1 MPHSNPRIIGVIP
14 ARYGSSRFPGKIL
27 ATIAGKSMIQRVYEQ
42 SVKAS
47 LIHELYVAVDDPRV
61 LEHVHQ
67 FGGKAV
73 LTGSHHQSGTDRI
86 AEVVAKMDCDIVVN
100 VQGDQPLI
108 DPEMIDL
115 AIQPMIADPSIPMS
129 TIKARIRRPEDLN
142 NPNKVKVVVDAND
155 FALYFSRSLV
165 PFPRDQKEN
174 IEAFEHLGL
183 YVYRRDFLLQYS
195 RWPQSHL
202 EKIEMLE
209 QLRVME
215 RGYKIKVI
223 EVTQHLSEIS
233 GFCVDTPEDLAKLG
247 QLMAVQGMV

>member
-1 MPHSNPRIIGVIP
+1 MSSSKPRIIGVIP
-14 ARYGSSRFPGKIL
+14 ARFGSSRFPGKIL
-27 ATIAGKSMIQRVYEQ
+27 ASVAGKSMIQRVYEQ
-42 SVKAS
+42 SLKAS
-47 LIHELYVAVDDPRV
+47 LIDELYVAVDDPRV
-61 LEHVHQ
+61 LEHVQQ

-73 LTGSHHQSGTDRI
+73 LTSPHHQSGTDRI
-86 AEVVAKMDCDIVVN
+86 AEVVSKMACEIVVN

-115 AIQPMIADPSIPMS
+115 AIQPMITDASIPMS
-129 TIKARIRRPEDLN
+129 TIKARILRPEDLH
-142 NPNKVKVVVDAND
+142 NPNKVKVVVDEND

-174 IEAFEHLGL
+174 IEAYEHLGL

-195 RWPQSHL
+195 KWPQSRL

-215 RGYKIKVI
+215 RGYQIKVI
-223 EVTQHLSEIS
+223 EVSHSLSEVS
-233 GFCVDTPEDLAKLG
+233 GFCVDTPDDLAKLE
-247 QLMAVQGMV
+247 QLLAGKI